1 MVINNK
7 SNKIKVT
14 NNASYRIVD
23 NTIYV
28 FLDNISDFMTICK
41 KINLVM
47 EDNNLAYVNISMANL
62 EDNRKYFLDFGFTL
76 SYFDIKKLNTLYR
89 GYKDKSLYRC
99 YGFMTKKDFDNML
112 SNTEDKKSNM
122 KKVIKSDDGFV
133 LNLFLLFG
141 GIILLCYFCVCG
153 AISLVR

>member
-62 EDNRKYFLDFGFTL
+62 EDNRKYFLDFDDKILFNKKFKYKNSYSQRLFTR
-76 SYFDIKKLNTLYR
+76 N
-89 GYKDKSLYRC
+89 
-99 YGFMTKKDFDNML
+99 
-112 SNTEDKKSNM
+112 
-122 KKVIKSDDGFV
+122 DDSH
-133 LNLFLLFG
+133 
-141 GIILLCYFCVCG
+141 ITRICMH
-153 AISLVR
+153 